1 MKSATEY
8 ILSIVFLMAFWSGI
22 NNIILNTS
30 IKVYLKKI
38 FKPVYKIIY
47 GKNFSEDILD
57 LMCLNTFGNLFGLGN
72 VATLSGLDVIK
83 KLEDNRLNIEEN
95 EKDFSDDIIL
105 FTVMNTASIQILPI
119 NIRYSLGSKNASNI
133 IIYVWIISLCSF
145 LLLIIITKIY
155 LRLRKYGKY
164 RKNN

>member
-1 MKSATEY
+1 
-8 ILSIVFLMAFWSGI
+8 
-22 NNIILNTS
+22 
-30 IKVYLKKI
+30 
-38 FKPVYKIIY
+38 
-47 GKNFSEDILD
+47 
-57 LMCLNTFGNLFGLGN
+57 MCLNTFGNLFGLGN

-119 NIRYSLGSKNASNI
+119 TILNIRYSLGSKNASNI